1 MNTNVVKG
9 SVALMGAAV
18 GAYFH
23 ELIAP
28 VAVLGIVM
36 VLDYCTGLVR
46 AWTESSISSRTGVLG
61 IIKKAG
67 YLCVVAV
74 AIVVDWV
81 IQTSAATIGY
91 DLGGIYVFGLLVTVW
106 LILNECISVLEN
118 AAAIGVPMPAFLMR
132 IVAKLKQTAEQKG
145 DDLSK

>member
-9 SVALMGAAV
+9 SIALAGAAV

-46 AWTESSISSRTGVLG
+46 AWAECSISSRVGILG

-91 DLGGIYVFGLLVTVW
+91 DLGGIYVFGLLVTIW
-106 LILNECISVLEN
+106 LILNECISILEN
-118 AAAIGVPMPAFLMR
+118 ASAIGVPMPSFLLK

-145 DDLSK
+145 DDLSE